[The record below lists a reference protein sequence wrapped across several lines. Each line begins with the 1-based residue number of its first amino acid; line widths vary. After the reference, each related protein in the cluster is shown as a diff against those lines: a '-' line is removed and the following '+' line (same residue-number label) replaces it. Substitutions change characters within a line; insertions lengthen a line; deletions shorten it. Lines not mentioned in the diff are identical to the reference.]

1 MPVGFRVELP
11 IYEGPMELLV
21 ELVERQEVELAQ
33 VDVALV
39 CDEFLA
45 YVGRADELELDLAG
59 EFLVMAATL
68 VELKARLLFPRT
80 PGEAGES
87 RDAASDLLEQ
97 IALYKRFKDLA
108 ETLREMEAAQLE
120 LFPRGA
126 PADFAALRRPLESSE
141 DLALLVEAYGRL
153 VPTDMDEGFLAEEK
167 VTIAERMEEL
177 ETVLRER
184 GRVSLGELI
193 PDRRRREYVVVT
205 FLALLELVRMKR
217 VRLAQGEPYLRL
229 WIVPTDEAPS

>member
-21 ELVERQEVELAQ
+21 ELVERQEVELALL
-33 VDVALV
+33 DVALV
-39 CDEFLA
+39 CDEFLT

-68 VELKARLLFPRT
+68 VELKARLLFPRP
-80 PGEAGES
+80 PGEIGDG

-108 ETLREMEAAQLE
+108 ATLREMEASQLE

-126 PADFAALRRPLESSE
+126 PANFAALRRPLEASE

-153 VPTDMDEGFLAEEK
+153 IPTAMDEGFLAEEK
-167 VTIAERMEEL
+167 VTIADRMDEL

-205 FLALLELVRMKR
+205 FLALLELVRLKR
-217 VRLAQGEPYLRL
+217 VRLAQAEPYLRL
-229 WIVPTDEAPS
+229 WIVPPDEASS

>member
-1 MPVGFRVELP
+1 MTVGFRVELP

-21 ELVERQEVELAQ
+21 ELVERQEVELALL
-33 VDVALV
+33 DVALV

-45 YVGRADELELDLAG
+45 YVDRAGELELDLAG

-68 VELKARLLFPRT
+68 VELKARLLFPRA
-80 PGEAGES
+80 PGEAGEA

-97 IALYKRFKDLA
+97 IALYRRFKELA
-108 ETLREMEAAQLE
+108 ATLREMEASQLE

-126 PADFAALRRPLESSE
+126 PADFAVQRRPLEASE

-153 VPTDMDEGFLAEEK
+153 VPTAMDEGFLAEEK
-167 VTIAERMEEL
+167 VTVALRMEEL
-177 ETVLRER
+177 VAVLGER

-205 FLALLELVRMKR
+205 FLALLELVRLRR
-217 VRLAQGEPYLRL
+217 VRLAQSEPYLRL
-229 WIVPTDEAPS
+229 WIVPPDEAPS